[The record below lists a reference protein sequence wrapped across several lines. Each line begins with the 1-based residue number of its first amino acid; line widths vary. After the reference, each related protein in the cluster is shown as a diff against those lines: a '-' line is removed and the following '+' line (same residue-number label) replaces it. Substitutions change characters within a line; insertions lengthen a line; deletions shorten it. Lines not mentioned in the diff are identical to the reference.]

1 MSFLNTKN
9 RTKKLCGI
17 MIFIITFL
25 FISPQKGMAQYI
37 DISQAAKEYG
47 LDSLASILAKNIL
60 TRITAQ
66 TVNWINS
73 GFQGNPAY
81 VTDPGQFFL
90 GIADTEASRLLST
103 SGLSNLCG
111 PFRAQVRLALVKNYL
126 AETDNQYYSCSLGT
140 LEQNYNSFI
149 NDFSQGGW
157 DGWFSVTQNNQNNPY
172 GTYLDTKNQL
182 SVNIGNQKEK
192 YQKQLDQ
199 GGGFLSFEKCDT
211 NAPGYIAARTVAG
224 VNIPES
230 CTKKETVTPGS
241 VINDQLKKALGSTW
255 GQLEAAD
262 ELNEIISALF
272 EQLVGKIAGG
282 IGNGLRGASDNG
294 SSGTGSTARSF
305 TDDLITES
313 EAPIA
318 PVITPHLSN
327 PIRLVIGTDADLG
340 ASAYDVVDG
349 DISAS
354 IETSGMGDITVPGTF
369 TITYNVTNSQGVSA
383 NEVTRTVN
391 VVSPP
396 DVPAETPPTESAP
409 TPAQT
414 TSPTGNANST
424 PTGPTPP
431 SNGVSLSASPSSGPA
446 PLGNVTLSATN
457 SGSGQFYYYFYC
469 NRTQVDP
476 SEQVPTGFINS
487 PMIITQNTYSSSVQ
501 CSYNTSGTYYP
512 KVISWL
518 IYDTAGNYI
527 GGNGGAWRQAN
538 ATVTVQ

>member
-60 TRITAQ
+60 KRITAQ

-182 SVNIGNQKEK
+182 SVNIGTQKEK

-199 GGGFLSFEKCDT
+199 GGGFLSFEK
-211 NAPGYIAARTVAG
+211 NFA
-224 VNIPES
+224 
-230 CTKKETVTPGS
+230 
-241 VINDQLKKALGSTW
+241 
-255 GQLEAAD
+255 
-262 ELNEIISALF
+262 F
-272 EQLVGKIAGG
+272 
-282 IGNGLRGASDNG
+282 
-294 SSGTGSTARSF
+294 
-305 TDDLITES
+305 
-313 EAPIA
+313 
-318 PVITPHLSN
+318 
-327 PIRLVIGTDADLG
+327 
-340 ASAYDVVDG
+340 
-349 DISAS
+349 
-354 IETSGMGDITVPGTF
+354 
-369 TITYNVTNSQGVSA
+369 
-383 NEVTRTVN
+383 
-391 VVSPP
+391 
-396 DVPAETPPTESAP
+396 
-409 TPAQT
+409 
-414 TSPTGNANST
+414 
-424 PTGPTPP
+424 
-431 SNGVSLSASPSSGPA
+431 
-446 PLGNVTLSATN
+446 
-457 SGSGQFYYYFYC
+457 
-469 NRTQVDP
+469 
-476 SEQVPTGFINS
+476 
-487 PMIITQNTYSSSVQ
+487 
-501 CSYNTSGTYYP
+501 
-512 KVISWL
+512 
-518 IYDTAGNYI
+518 
-527 GGNGGAWRQAN
+527 
-538 ATVTVQ
+538 